1 MCNTVIGF
9 ILKNKFSARN
19 EFKTNIFYQEIL
31 NPADF
36 TIKSL
41 YIIYYL
47 KKLDI
52 NQIMCFLGGEIH
64 GFPSSYT
71 VLIIHFNLF
80 TIKKFKK
87 PQEYSF

>member
-9 ILKNKFSARN
+9 ILKEKKFSARN
-19 EFKTNIFYQEIL
+19 EFKPNILYQEIL

-52 NQIMCFLGGEIH
+52 N
-64 GFPSSYT
+64 
-71 VLIIHFNLF
+71 
-80 TIKKFKK
+80 
-87 PQEYSF
+87 